1 MKKMKVSGFRGLK
14 SQRGFTLLEMIVVLV
29 IIGLLAGLVGPS
41 LFRQAD
47 RAKVQTAE
55 TQVKMIRGALHAYRL
70 DMGRFPATSEGLQGL
85 MKAPSDTKQSQFW
98 RGPYLDGEVPLDPWN
113 RDYYYTLQGGS
124 TEGFALYSY
133 GADGEPGGEG
143 FDADIGYLPQ

>member
-1 MKKMKVSGFRGLK
+1 MLQYQHKVYK
-14 SQRGFTLLEMIVVLV
+14 PKHQQGFTLLEMIVVLV

-55 TQVKMIRGALHAYRL
+55 TQVKMMRGALHAYRL
-70 DMGRFPATSEGLQGL
+70 DMGRFPSQGEGLSAL
-85 MKAPSDTKQSQFW
+85 LEAPADTKIAQFW
-98 RGPYLDGEVPLDPWN
+98 TGPYLDEEVPLDPWN
-113 RDYYYTLQGGS
+113 RAYYYQAQSSGKESFSL
-124 TEGFALYSY
+124 FSY

-143 FDADIGYLPQ
+143 FDADIGYLPK

>member
-1 MKKMKVSGFRGLK
+1 VLK
-14 SQRGFTLLEMIVVLV
+14 RSSSSRMRTRQQGFTLLEMIVVLV

-55 TQVKMIRGALHAYRL
+55 TQIKMIRGALHAYRL
-70 DMGRFPATSEGLQGL
+70 DMGRFPSQAEGLQAL
-85 MKAPSDTKQSQFW
+85 LQAPADVNQAQFW
-98 RGPYLDGEVPLDPWN
+98 EGPYLDEAVPLDPWN
-113 RDYYYTLQGGS
+113 RPYHYQTQSSGR
-124 TEGFALYSY
+124 EGFSLFSY

>member
-1 MKKMKVSGFRGLK
+1 MQHRRLLSAPAR
-14 SQRGFTLLEMIVVLV
+14 QQGFTLLEMIVVLV

-55 TQVKMIRGALHAYRL
+55 TQIKMIRGALHAYRL
-70 DMGRFPATSEGLQGL
+70 DMGRFPGQNEGLEAL
-85 MKAPSDTKQSQFW
+85 NAAPSDAKQAQFW
-98 RGPYLDGEVPLDPWN
+98 KGPYLDEEVPLDPWN
-113 RDYYYTLQGGS
+113 RPYHYQSQSSDR
-124 TEGFALYSY
+124 EGFSLFTY

-143 FDADIGYLPQ
+143 FDADIGYLPK